1 MSPYIRPLFF
11 PVLLFGFLSL
21 LAIRYGNVWEGY
33 RDTLFYL
40 PFVLFAAS
48 GVIALYLL
56 QYGFL
61 YTAALFV
68 SVYTA
73 IQLHLQTTLADPFT
87 FIAYLYINL
96 LAPIL
101 VMLCLLWSRKPL
113 FSISALFLLF
123 LISSLA
129 WAPYLFFM
137 GDAGAWLANLPSL
150 LFRPLLAD
158 SWFSIGMLMTYLPVF
173 AFLSALFVLNPTG
186 LQAQWLVGLLV
197 LLIVFV
203 LFSLRL
209 ISSIAYT
216 AFAVTL
222 LVALLQE
229 AFLLA
234 FVDELT
240 GIPARKALQKQML
253 GLGRRYSIAMLDVD
267 HFKKFNDTYG
277 HDVGDQVLR
286 MVAAKI
292 NQVSGGGKAY
302 RYGGE
307 EFTILFQGKTAEQ
320 ALPHL
325 ETVREAVANYIM
337 QLREE
342 DRPKD
347 DKEGRKQR
355 AGSSGKGV
363 KVTISIGVAER
374 GENYATPEK
383 VIKAADQALYTAK
396 KAGRNCVKSA

>member
-1 MSPYIRPLFF
+1 
-11 PVLLFGFLSL
+11 
-21 LAIRYGNVWEGY
+21 
-33 RDTLFYL
+33 
-40 PFVLFAAS
+40 
-48 GVIALYLL
+48 
-56 QYGFL
+56 
-61 YTAALFV
+61 
-68 SVYTA
+68 
-73 IQLHLQTTLADPFT
+73 
-87 FIAYLYINL
+87 
-96 LAPIL
+96 
-101 VMLCLLWSRKPL
+101 
-113 FSISALFLLF
+113 
-123 LISSLA
+123 
-129 WAPYLFFM
+129 
-137 GDAGAWLANLPSL
+137 
-150 LFRPLLAD
+150 
-158 SWFSIGMLMTYLPVF
+158 
-173 AFLSALFVLNPTG
+173 
-186 LQAQWLVGLLV
+186 
-197 LLIVFV
+197 LIVFV